1 MYILTFLVHFSN
13 RNARKE
19 VFLLWIGYLHMG
31 LFCLLVIVPFR
42 SKLKDLFLHRELTF
56 FFSSF
61 VYLLLFPQC
70 LVWFSWMQLCAEIVK
85 RPKLK
90 TFYYPLLSKP
100 HCALYVWW
108 YKINIRIVSSMFLLS
123 ALLN

>member
-1 MYILTFLVHFSN
+1 MLAQGIN
-13 RNARKE
+13 
-19 VFLLWIGYLHMG
+19 I
-31 LFCLLVIVPFR
+31 
-42 SKLKDLFLHRELTF
+42 

-85 RPKLK
+85 AKIKNILV
-90 TFYYPLLSKP
+90 PLLSKP

-108 YKINIRIVSSMFLLS
+108 YKINIRIVSSKLHVPVVCFTELNSKYFGRRNYSHMWCLTYHSTGIPRFLQFRFPRFLIYRS
-123 ALLN
+123 L